1 MKNGRKMKIIKRLCL
16 LTLPWLLTACGT
28 IPTYNSNGT
37 EVQSTT
43 STSIDNA
50 DTNKQ
55 SKPAPTVTPKQAP
68 VDDTAQAPAAVLSLM
83 KRADKQV
90 ESGDNRG
97 AIASLERAIRI
108 APRYPETY
116 YRLGERYFYQ
126 GNYKQ
131 ARSLAEKSITLGAD
145 WLLRRQAE
153 SLIERASAYQ

>member
-1 MKNGRKMKIIKRLCL
+1 MKIIKRACL
-16 LTLPWLLTACGT
+16 FALPLLLTACGT

-37 EVQSTT
+37 QVQE
-43 STSIDNA
+43 
-50 DTNKQ
+50 TNNTAPVASEK
-55 SKPAPTVTPKQAP
+55 SKPEPKVKPKPTP

-83 KRADKQV
+83 KRAEKQV
-90 ESGDNRG
+90 NGGDNRA

-108 APRYPETY
+108 APRYPDTY
-116 YRLGERYFYQ
+116 FRLGERYFYQ

-153 SLIERASAYQ
+153 SLIERAAAYQ

>member
-1 MKNGRKMKIIKRLCL
+1 MKIIKRLCL
-16 LTLPWLLTACGT
+16 LLLPWLLTACGT

-37 EVQSTT
+37 EVQGSTNT
-43 STSIDNA
+43 SKA
-50 DTNKQ
+50 EQ
-55 SKPAPTVTPKQAP
+55 SKPTPAVKAKQAA
-68 VDDTAQAPAAVLSLM
+68 VDETAQAPAAVLSLM
-83 KRADKQV
+83 KRAEEQV
-90 ESGDNRG
+90 ARGDNPG

-116 YRLGERYFYQ
+116 YRLGERYFNQ

-153 SLIERASAYQ
+153 SLMERASAYQ

>member
-1 MKNGRKMKIIKRLCL
+1 MKCGSKMKILKRLCL
-16 LTLPWLLTACGT
+16 VSLPWLLTACGS
-28 IPTYNSNGT
+28 IPAYNSNGT
-37 EVQSTT
+37 AVQDSDKP
-43 STSIDNA
+43 SSVQDGA
-50 DTNKQ
+50 NK
-55 SKPAPTVTPKQAP
+55 PKQKTKPTPAP

-83 KRADKQV
+83 KRAEQQV
-90 ESGDNRG
+90 SNGDNRG

-131 ARSLAEKSITLGAD
+131 ARSLAEKSITLGAG

-153 SLIERASAYQ
+153 SLIERASAY

>member
-1 MKNGRKMKIIKRLCL
+1 MKILKRLCL
-16 LTLPWLLTACGT
+16 VSLPWLLTACGT

-37 EVQSTT
+37 AVQDSNKSSTVQ
-43 STSIDNA
+43 DGA
-50 DTNKQ
+50 NKPEQ
-55 SKPAPTVTPKQAP
+55 RVKPKPAP

-83 KRADKQV
+83 KRAEQQV
-90 ESGDNRG
+90 SNGDNRG

-116 YRLGERYFYQ
+116 YRLGVRYFYQ

-153 SLIERASAYQ
+153 TLIERASAY

>member
-1 MKNGRKMKIIKRLCL
+1 MKIIKRACL
-16 LTLPWLLTACGT
+16 FALPLVLTACGT

-37 EVQSTT
+37 QVQESNNTVPVT
-43 STSIDNA
+43 GEA
-50 DTNKQ
+50 
-55 SKPAPTVTPKQAP
+55 SKPKAKPKPAQ
-68 VDDTAQAPAAVLSLM
+68 VDDTAQAPAAVISLM

-90 ESGDNRG
+90 SSGDNRG

>member
-1 MKNGRKMKIIKRLCL
+1 MKIIKRMCL
-16 LTLPWLLTACGT
+16 LTLPWLLTACST

-37 EVQSTT
+37 EVHGSTN
-43 STSIDNA
+43 TSIDNTNA
-50 DTNKQ
+50 DKP
-55 SKPAPTVTPKQAP
+55 SKPSPTVKPKQAS
-68 VDDTAQAPAAVLSLM
+68 VDSTAQAPAAVLSLM
-83 KRADKQV
+83 KRAEKQV
-90 ESGDNRG
+90 NSGDNRG

-145 WLLRRQAE
+145 WLLRRQAG
-153 SLIERASAYQ
+153 SLIERASAY

>member
-1 MKNGRKMKIIKRLCL
+1 MRIIKRLCL
-16 LTLPWLLTACGT
+16 LLLPWLLTACGS

-37 EVQSTT
+37 EVQGSTN
-43 STSIDNA
+43 SSIDN
-50 DTNKQ
+50 TRK
-55 SKPAPTVTPKQAP
+55 SKPAPAVKPKQAP

-83 KRADKQV
+83 KRAEEQV
-90 ESGDNRG
+90 SRGDNRG

-116 YRLGERYFYQ
+116 YHLGERYFYQ

>member
-1 MKNGRKMKIIKRLCL
+1 MKNGRKMRIIKRLCL
-16 LTLPWLLTACGT
+16 LALPWLLTACGS

-37 EVQSTT
+37 EVQGATNTNVDKT
-43 STSIDNA
+43 SE
-50 DTNKQ
+50 Q
-55 SKPAPTVTPKQAP
+55 SNPAPSVKPKQAA

-90 ESGDNRG
+90 KSGDNGG

>member
-1 MKNGRKMKIIKRLCL
+1 MVVIEINSGNKMKILKRVCL
-16 LTLPWLLTACGT
+16 LSLNWLLTACGT
-28 IPTYNSNGT
+28 IPTYNANGT
-37 EVQSTT
+37 QVQE
-43 STSIDNA
+43 
-50 DTNKQ
+50 TNNTVPVSGKQ
-55 SKPAPTVTPKQAP
+55 SKPAP

-83 KRADKQV
+83 KRADKQL
-90 ESGDNRG
+90 SNGDNNG

-131 ARSLAEKSITLGAD
+131 ARSLAEKAITLGAD

>member
-1 MKNGRKMKIIKRLCL
+1 MKIIKRVCL
-16 LTLPWLLTACGT
+16 LSLPWLLTACGT
-28 IPTYNSNGT
+28 IPTYNANGT
-37 EVQSTT
+37 RVQE
-43 STSIDNA
+43 
-50 DTNKQ
+50 TNNTAPVVGEQ
-55 SKPAPTVTPKQAP
+55 SKPVPKVKPKPAP

-83 KRADKQV
+83 KRAEKQL
-90 ESGDNRG
+90 SNGDNNG

>member
-1 MKNGRKMKIIKRLCL
+1 MKILKRLCL
-16 LTLPWLLTACGT
+16 VSLPWLLTACGT

-37 EVQSTT
+37 AVQDS
-43 STSIDNA
+43 
-50 DTNKQ
+50 NKSSMVQ
-55 SKPAPTVTPKQAP
+55 DGANKPEQKVKPKPAP

-83 KRADKQV
+83 KRAEQQ
-90 ESGDNRG
+90 SRNGDHSS
-97 AIASLERAIRI
+97 AIVSLERAIRI

-116 YRLGERYFYQ
+116 YRLGEQYYFQ

-153 SLIERASAYQ
+153 SLIERASAY